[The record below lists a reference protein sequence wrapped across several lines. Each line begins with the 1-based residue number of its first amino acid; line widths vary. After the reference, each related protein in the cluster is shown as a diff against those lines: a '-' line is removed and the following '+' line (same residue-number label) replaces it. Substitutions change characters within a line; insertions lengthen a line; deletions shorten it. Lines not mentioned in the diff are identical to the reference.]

1 MSLRRTTILAVLL
14 TIVGLVFLLLVNLRL
29 ILSSYFDDEE
39 RRSVQTA
46 VQRTQAALANELASL
61 TQEGRE
67 WAQRA
72 GTFRIV
78 SGQNPGQIEAE
89 VKIDDLVGQQI
100 NFIAWTNGAGKLLY
114 ARYLDLSRGQVQPL
128 PDELSAHLVAGD
140 PLLQFSGSSTSHSGI
155 LKLAGSPLLSVSC
168 ALDSGDSS
176 TPSPGT
182 VLVGRLIDST
192 ALERLARL
200 TNLTLAVYD
209 LDDPALPPD
218 FVEALQSLTT
228 SQDWYMKALDEASIA
243 GYTLLTDVY
252 DQPAYL
258 MQAIQSRTIHK
269 GGEVVTSYL
278 IIFQVGSAVIF
289 TVVILIIVEWAVL
302 SRVTRL
308 STEVNR
314 IGQSHDLAQKVTVSR
329 NDELSQLSRN
339 INQTLSELEQAQ
351 RQRQE
356 SEALFRTLYETSQ
369 VLLSQ
374 IEPDATLKNICRQAV
389 ERFGLDLAW
398 ISLLSPDRSQS
409 HPAVG
414 FGRNLGELTSADIL
428 KAASWPANDRLL
440 RQEVM
445 SSNQVRVVELDDA
458 PGSGHLPGG
467 TYCCEAIYPLAS
479 GEAARAALNLYS
491 FEKGFF
497 SPEHLTQIQAFVNL
511 GGMALQSAMLYEQVR
526 SARRRLEALS
536 HRLVEVQEE
545 ERRRLAQELHDEIGQ
560 VLTGLK
566 LMLDSSVNLAGPQ
579 LIDRLS
585 RAQYEV
591 NELIGQV
598 RQISLDLRPAMLD
611 DLGLLPTL
619 LWFFDRYKLQT
630 EVEVDFSQT
639 GMENRRLPPAV
650 ETAAYRVIQEAL
662 TNVARHAGVKQ
673 VSVHLMVVEER
684 LVIQIE
690 DRGVGFDPE
699 AVMQGGD
706 SRGLAGMRERV
717 GSLNGEL
724 VVESS
729 PGKGTSLIVELP
741 IAGGTGGSEYGNHH
755 RPGG

>member
-14 TIVGLVFLLLVNLRL
+14 TIVGLVFLLLVNLRI

-39 RRSVQTA
+39 RRATQSA
-46 VQRTQAALANELASL
+46 VQRAQTALNSELASL
-61 TQEGRE
+61 SQEGRE
-67 WAQRA
+67 WAQRVDFLQII
-72 GTFRIV
+72 TD
-78 SGQNPGQIEAE
+78 QNLVQIETQL
-89 VKIDDLVGQQI
+89 KTDDLVGQQI
-100 NFIAWTNGAGKLLY
+100 NFIAWADAGGNLIY
-114 ARYLDLSRGQVQPL
+114 SRFLDLSTGRVLPL
-128 PDELSAHLVAGD
+128 PAELSAHLNAGD
-140 PLLQFSGSSTSHSGI
+140 PLLQFSSDSLSHSGI
-155 LKLAGSPLLSVSC
+155 FRLGSSPLLIAAYQLGNEDPFS
-168 ALDSGDSS
+168 
-176 TPSPGT
+176 PSPGS
-182 VLVGRLIDST
+182 VVVGRLIDSA

-200 TNLTLAVYD
+200 TQMTLSLGD
-209 LDDPALPPD
+209 LQDPALAPE
-218 FVEALQSLTT
+218 FVKAGQNLGS
-228 SQDWYMKALDEASIA
+228 SQDIFIDPLDEASIA
-243 GYTLLTDVY
+243 GYTLLADVY
-252 DQPAYL
+252 GQPAYI
-258 MQAIQSRTIHK
+258 MQVIQPRTIHK

-278 IIFQVGSAVIF
+278 IIFQVASGVIF
-289 TVVILIIVEWAVL
+289 TVIILIIVEWAVL

-308 STEVNR
+308 SAEVNR
-314 IGQSHDLAQKVTVSR
+314 IGQSHDLTQKVTVSR

-339 INQTLSELEQAQ
+339 INQTLAELEQAQ

-369 VLLSQ
+369 VLLGQ

-414 FGRNLGELTSADIL
+414 YGRRLGELSSADIL

-445 SSNQVRVVELDDA
+445 ASGQVKVMELDDE
-458 PGSGHLPGG
+458 SGLDHLPGG
-467 TYCCEAIYPLAS
+467 AYGSQAIYPLAS
-479 GEAARAALNLYS
+479 GEAARAVLNLYS
-491 FEKGFF
+491 FENGFF
-497 SPEHLTQIQAFVNL
+497 TAERQTQIQAFVNL

-566 LMLDSSVNLAGPQ
+566 LMLDSSVSLAGPQ
-579 LIDRLS
+579 LLDRLS

-630 EVEVDFSQT
+630 EVEVEFSQT
-639 GMENRRLPPAV
+639 GMENRRLPQAV

-662 TNVARHAGVKQ
+662 TNVARHAGVKL
-673 VSVHLMVVEER
+673 VSVHLLVVEER

-690 DRGVGFDPE
+690 DRGIGFDPE
-699 AVMQGGD
+699 VVMQGGD
-706 SRGLAGMRERV
+706 SRGLVGMRERV

-741 IAGGTGGSEYGNHH
+741 IDGGTGRE
-755 RPGG
+755 

>member
-39 RRSVQTA
+39 RRAVQSA
-46 VQRTQAALANELASL
+46 VQRARTALGSELTSL
-61 TQEGRE
+61 NQEGRE

-72 GTFRIV
+72 DIF
-78 SGQNPGQIEAE
+78 QIIASQDLT
-89 VKIDDLVGQQI
+89 KIDTGLKTDELVGQQI
-100 NFIAWTNGAGKLLY
+100 NFIAWTDSAGKLLY
-114 ARYLDLSRGQVQPL
+114 ARFLDLSRGQVLPL
-128 PDELSAHLVAGD
+128 PQELGAHLKAGD
-140 PLLQFSGSSTSHSGI
+140 PLLQFSSDAATHSGI
-155 LKLAGSPLLSVSC
+155 FKLESDPLLIVSYP
-168 ALDSGDSS
+168 LGNGGTSGA
-176 TPSPGT
+176 SPGT
-182 VLVGRLIDST
+182 VLVGRLMD
-192 ALERLARL
+192 ALALDRLARL
-200 TNLTLAVYD
+200 TQMTLSLGD
-209 LDDPALPPD
+209 LQDPALSQD
-218 FVEALQSLTT
+218 FVDARANLT
-228 SQDWYMKALDEASIA
+228 SPQDIFIEALDEASIA
-243 GYTLLTDVY
+243 GYALLTDVY
-252 DQPAYL
+252 GQPAYL
-258 MQAIQSRTIHK
+258 MQVIQPRTIHK

-278 IIFQVGSAVIF
+278 IIFQVGSAIIF
-289 TVVILIIVEWAVL
+289 TFIILVIVEWAVL
-302 SRVTRL
+302 SRLTRL
-308 STEVNR
+308 SAEVNR
-314 IGQSHDLAQKVTVSR
+314 IGQSHDLTQRVTISR
-329 NDELSQLSRN
+329 NDELSRLSRN
-339 INQTLSELEQAQ
+339 INQTLAELEQAQ

-369 VLLSQ
+369 VLLGE

-414 FGRNLGELTSADIL
+414 YGRNLGELASADIL

-445 SSNQVRVVELDDA
+445 ASGQVKVVELSNA
-458 PGSGHLPGG
+458 PGSNHLPGG
-467 TYCCEAIYPLAS
+467 TYQCEAIFPLAS
-479 GEAARAALNLYS
+479 GETARATLNLYS
-491 FEKGFF
+491 FEKDFF
-497 SPEHLTQIQAFVNL
+497 TAERQTQIQAFVNL

-566 LMLDSSVNLAGPQ
+566 LMLDSSVSLASPQ
-579 LIDRLS
+579 LVERLS

-630 EVEVDFSQT
+630 EVEVEFSHT
-639 GMENRRLPPAV
+639 GMEGRRLPPAV
-650 ETAAYRVIQEAL
+650 ETAAYRVVQEAL
-662 TNVARHAGVKQ
+662 TNVARHAAVKR

-690 DRGVGFDPE
+690 DRGAGFDPE

-706 SRGLAGMRERV
+706 SRGLVGMRERV
-717 GSLNGEL
+717 GSLDGEL

-729 PGKGTSLIVELP
+729 PGSGTSLIVELP
-741 IAGGTGGSEYGNHH
+741 ITSGMGRE
-755 RPGG
+755 

>member
-14 TIVGLVFLLLVNLRL
+14 TILGLVFLLLVNLNL
-29 ILSSYFDDEE
+29 ILSSYFNDEE
-39 RRSVQTA
+39 RRSVQSA
-46 VQRTQAALANELASL
+46 VQRAQIALNNELATL
-61 TQEGRE
+61 GQEGRE

-72 GTFRIV
+72 ATFQIIASQDLARID
-78 SGQNPGQIEAE
+78 AE
-89 VKIDDLVGQQI
+89 IKTDDLVGQQI
-100 NFIAWTNGAGKLLY
+100 NFIAWTDSAGKLLY
-114 ARYLDLSRGQVQPL
+114 ARYLDLARGQVLPL
-128 PDELSAHLVAGD
+128 PAELSAHLTAGD
-140 PLLQFSGSSTSHSGI
+140 PLLQFSKEPASNSGI
-155 LKLAGSPLLSVSC
+155 FKLESDPMLIVSYPLG
-168 ALDSGDSS
+168 SGDAAG
-176 TPSPGT
+176 PSMGA
-182 VLVGRLIDST
+182 VLVGRLVDAA
-192 ALERLARL
+192 ALDRLARL
-200 TNLTLAVYD
+200 TQMTLSLGD
-209 LDDPALPPD
+209 LEDPALSQD
-218 FVEALQSLTT
+218 FVNARPNLATP
-228 SQDWYMKALDEASIA
+228 QDVYINPLDEASIA
-243 GYTLLTDVY
+243 GYSLLNDVY
-252 DQPAYL
+252 GQPAYV
-258 MQAIQSRTIHK
+258 MQVIQPRTIHK

-278 IIFQVGSAVIF
+278 VIFQVGSAVIF
-289 TVVILIIVEWAVL
+289 TFIILVIVEWAVL
-302 SRVTRL
+302 SRLTRL
-308 STEVNR
+308 SAEVNR
-314 IGQSHDLAQKVTVSR
+314 IGQSHDLTQKVTVSR

-339 INQTLSELEQAQ
+339 INQTLAELEQAQ

-369 VLLSQ
+369 VLLGQ
-374 IEPDATLKNICRQAV
+374 IEPDATLKNVCRQAV

-414 FGRNLGELTSADIL
+414 YGRSLGELTSADIL

-445 SSNQVRVVELDDA
+445 ASSQVKVIELNDE
-458 PGSGHLPGG
+458 PGSNHLPGG
-467 TYCCEAIYPLAS
+467 TYQGEAIYPLAS
-479 GEAARAALNLYS
+479 GETARAVLNLYS
-491 FEKGFF
+491 FEEGFF
-497 SPEHLTQIQAFVNL
+497 TAERQTQIQAFVNL

-566 LMLDSSVNLAGPQ
+566 LMLDSSVSLANPQ
-579 LIDRLS
+579 LVDRLR

-630 EVEVDFSQT
+630 EVEVEFSHT
-639 GMENRRLPPAV
+639 GMENRRLPQTV

-684 LVIQIE
+684 LVVQIE

-699 AVMQGGD
+699 VVMQGGD
-706 SRGLAGMRERV
+706 SRGLVGMRERV

-729 PGKGTSLIVELP
+729 PGTGTSLIVELP
-741 IAGGTGGSEYGNHH
+741 IAGAGGNDYGDYN

>member
-1 MSLRRTTILAVLL
+1 MSLRRTTILGILL
-14 TIVGLVFLLLVNLRL
+14 TIVGLSFLMLVSLRL
-29 ILSSYFDDEE
+29 ILSTYFEE
-39 RRSVQTA
+39 AERSAVA
-46 VQRTQAALANELASL
+46 SGVQRAQAALDSELASL

-72 GTFRIV
+72 DTFQIIL
-78 SGQNPGQIEAE
+78 SQNPAQIEAE
-89 VKIDDLVGQQI
+89 VRTGDLVGQQI
-100 NFIAWTNGAGKLLY
+100 NFIAWVGSDGKVLY
-114 ARYLDLSRGQVQPL
+114 ERYLDLSRAQVQPL
-128 PDELSAHLVAGD
+128 PDDLSAHLNRGD
-140 PLLQFSGSSTSHSGI
+140 PILQFNGSSTLHNGI
-155 LKLAGSPLLSVSC
+155 LKLASSPLLIVSS
-168 ALDSGDSS
+168 ALDSSDSS
-176 TPSPGT
+176 APSPGA
-182 VLVGRLIDST
+182 VLVGRLVDSA
-192 ALERLARL
+192 ALERLG
-200 TNLTLAVYD
+200 NLTQTTLVVYD
-209 LDDPALPPD
+209 RDDPSLPPD
-218 FVEALQSLTT
+218 FVEARQNLAT
-228 SQDWYMKALDEASIA
+228 SQDWFMKALDEASIA
-243 GYTLLTDVY
+243 GYALLADVY
-252 DQPAYL
+252 GQQAYL
-258 MQAIQSRTIHK
+258 MQVIQPRTIHK
-269 GGEVVTSYL
+269 GGEIVTSYL
-278 IIFQVGSAVIF
+278 IIYQAGSAVIF
-289 TVVILIIVEWAVL
+289 TVLVLIIVEWAVL

-308 STEVNR
+308 SREVNR
-314 IGQSHDLAQKVTVSR
+314 IGQSHDLSQKVTVSR

-414 FGRNLGELTSADIL
+414 YGRSLGELTSADIL
-428 KAASWPANDRLL
+428 KAASWPANDRLV

-445 SSNQVRVVELDDA
+445 ASNQTKVVGLNDA
-458 PGSGHLPGG
+458 PGSDHLPGG
-467 TYCCEAIYPLAS
+467 TYHSEAIYPLAS

-491 FEKGFF
+491 FETGFF
-497 SPEHLTQIQAFVNL
+497 SPERLTQIQAFVNL

-566 LMLDSSVNLAGPQ
+566 LMLDSSVSLAGPP

-630 EVEVDFSQT
+630 EVEVEFSQT
-639 GMENRRLPPAV
+639 GMEGRRLPPAV
-650 ETAAYRVIQEAL
+650 ETAAYRVVQEAL

-673 VSVHLMVVEER
+673 VGVHLMVVEER

-699 AVMQGGD
+699 AVMQAGD
-706 SRGLAGMRERV
+706 SRGLVGMRERV

-741 IAGGTGGSEYGNHH
+741 IAIAGGSEYGNHH